1 MKKVLTLMTAL
12 LLSLAM
18 MATAQVEFAIG
29 DNFLMQLEDGTI
41 IGSGFINQDGLNL
54 EIIEDFSG
62 DALLYVT
69 DASGAM
75 REFNVRVDEDI
86 DSVFIMSD
94 ETSDYISAEQLLE
107 QAGFDVDVSRV
118 EELIV
123 SITPG
128 SSIGTTVD
136 DDDIDN
142 AAVDDEDTDVGFDTE
157 ADEEDGEDSN

>member
-157 ADEEDGEDSN
+157 EDGEDSN